1 MIVVSNTSPLTN
13 LAAIGQFELLQSLY
27 TQVHIAE
34 GVWDELN
41 ASGQKWPGCLE
52 VMEATNWV
60 SRSTV
65 QNQDLVTTLRQD
77 LDRGEAE
84 SIALGLEL
92 DADLILLDEKEGRRI
107 AKRLGLKRVGVA
119 GILLE
124 AKTGGLIKNVQ
135 PHLDALRQQ
144 AGFYLSEVISQ
155 SVLTLANEI
164 QKDSQT

>member
-1 MIVVSNTSPLTN
+1 M
-13 LAAIGQFELLQSLY
+13 
-27 TQVHIAE
+27 HIAE

-41 ASGQKWPGCLE
+41 ASGKKWPGCLE

-65 QNQDLVTTLRQD
+65 KNQDLVTTLRQD

-92 DADLILLDEKEGRRI
+92 NADLILLDEKEGRRM
-107 AKRLGLKRVGVA
+107 AKRLGLKRIGVA

-124 AKTGGLIKNVQ
+124 AKIAGLIENVR

-144 AGFYLSEVISQ
+144 AGFYLSEDLYQFI
-155 SVLTLANEI
+155 LNFAHEI
-164 QKDSQT
+164 QEDS

>member
-1 MIVVSNTSPLTN
+1 M
-13 LAAIGQFELLQSLY
+13 
-27 TQVHIAE
+27 
-34 GVWDELN
+34 
-41 ASGQKWPGCLE
+41 
-52 VMEATNWV
+52 
-60 SRSTV
+60 
-65 QNQDLVTTLRQD
+65 
-77 LDRGEAE
+77 
-84 SIALGLEL
+84 GLEL

-164 QKDSQT
+164 QEDSQT